1 MPISNLSNGL
11 RTGVCTSTN
20 RPTTPYEGQVIYETD
35 TDLTFVW
42 NGTAWL
48 YLSTPQTSA
57 IGGTVAYTPTWTG
70 LTVGNGTNVGS
81 YNIINKVCHVEG
93 RVTFGS
99 TTAITAS
106 NPFSPLPIAPVTSG
120 LWTPGSVVYAD
131 AGTATYVGTAFII
144 GSTSWYCF
152 IQNFATA
159 YGSEVAVTATIPFT
173 WTTSDTITWSFDYQI
188 A

>member
-1 MPISNLSNGL
+1 MPISNLGNGL

-57 IGGTVAYTPTWTG
+57 IGGTVAYTPAWTG
-70 LTVGNGTNVGS
+70 ITVGNGTNVGK
-81 YNIINKVCHVEG
+81 YNIINKVIHVEG
-93 RVTFGS
+93 KLTFGS
-99 TTAITAS
+99 TTSITAS
-106 NPFSPLPIAPVTSG
+106 APSCTLPVASDSSFFCAGSLVFADSG
-120 LWTPGSVVYAD
+120 V
-131 AGTATYVGTAFII
+131 ATYLAFPLII
-144 GSTSWYCF
+144 GSTAFYLF
-152 IQNFATA
+152 VQNFATT
-159 YGSEVAVTATIPFT
+159 YGTEVAVTSTIPFT
-173 WTTSDTITWSFDYQI
+173 WGTLDSITWCFDYRI